1 MVEEERLLR
10 KVGRENH
17 FRVPGH
23 YFEDF
28 TARLMDSLPI
38 EEKPVVATI
47 PLWKRIVPW
56 VSVAAVVMGI
66 VFLIQPL
73 SQGAAD
79 FARLNI
85 TQEQVRD
92 LSDEEVETVIDNS
105 LLDGYALYEY
115 LTDATQY

>member
-1 MVEEERLLR
+1 MAEEEELLR

-17 FRVPGH
+17 YRVPEH

-38 EEKPVVATI
+38 EENPVVATV
-47 PLWKRIVPW
+47 PLWRRVVPW
-56 VSVAAVVMGI
+56 VSVAAVVVG
-66 VFLIQPL
+66 VVLLIQPFP
-73 SQGAAD
+73 SGTAD
-79 FARLNI
+79 FSQLNI
-85 TQEQVRD
+85 TQEQIRD
-92 LSDEEVETVIDNS
+92 MSDEEVEGVIESS